1 MTTPTALFHAYL
13 RPSVLQ
19 ILRATGYHG
28 TSPAVLDTVT
38 DLAARY
44 LSLLCEKTAARA
56 NHHYGDAGDF
66 TLVEIRLALEE
77 AGALL
82 PQTVATEQEWRG
94 QEDVRGV
101 EEFVRWFTGPRM
113 REIMEFA
120 KGDGETVDMVYLY
133 GEFQELSLSL
143 SLSLSP
149 SLLGGSL
156 MAKVGWANTT
166 RLF

>member
-56 NHHYGDAGDF
+56 DHHYGDAGDF

-101 EEFVRWFTGPRM
+101 EEFVKWFTGPRM

-120 KGDGETVDMVYLY
+120 KGDGETDDMDYLN
-133 GEFQELSLSL
+133 GEFGDLSLSL
-143 SLSLSP
+143 LM
-149 SLLGGSL
+149 GSL
-156 MAKVGWANTT
+156 MAKVGWANTA